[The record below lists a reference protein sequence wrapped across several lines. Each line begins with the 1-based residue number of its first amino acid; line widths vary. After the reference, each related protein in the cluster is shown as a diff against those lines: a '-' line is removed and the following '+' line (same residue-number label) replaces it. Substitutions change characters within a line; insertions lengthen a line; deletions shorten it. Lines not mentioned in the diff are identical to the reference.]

1 MSVSLVQVLGY
12 PILVYLCSDNLCDFW
27 FESCFFSFLSYFL
40 IHCKNSVVSP
50 PFFSCFYQGFFLLI
64 FDVLLCTFTWS
75 RRVAPDIYLYHIFIE
90 NKISLTYY
98 FVNGVY
104 K

>member
-1 MSVSLVQVLGY
+1 MTFGSKV
-12 PILVYLCSDNLCDFW
+12 F
-27 FESCFFSFLSYFL
+27 FFSFLSYFL

-50 PFFSCFYQGFFLLI
+50 LFFSCFYQGFFLLI

-75 RRVAPDIYLYHIFIE
+75 RRVAPDIYLYHIFTE

-104 K
+104 T